1 MGMFDYFRSSYDLGE
16 EFTNLNCQTKDIEDG
31 IGGTM
36 TQYWLSPD
44 GQLYWIDYSHTADF
58 VELKEG
64 DEGYQE
70 GKFSFQNFKW
80 ISNGTHGRVRPM
92 HGLTKYIT
100 VYPEIWD
107 DKWEDWPECHIHF
120 KQGKLQDFDY
130 STKGIR
136 YSQIENETN

>member
-16 EFTNLNCQTKDIEDG
+16 SFTNLQCHTKDIEDG

-70 GKFSFQNFKW
+70 GRLSMLNFKW
-80 ISNGTHGRVRPM
+80 IPNGTHGRVRPM
-92 HGLTKYIT
+92 NLTKIIT
-100 VYPEIWD
+100 IYPEQ
-107 DKWEDWPECHIHF
+107 WEGDWADWPECRIYF
-120 KQGKLQDFDY
+120 KGGVLLDY
-130 STKGIR
+130 EHSSKG
-136 YSQIENETN
+136 EWK

>member
-1 MGMFDYFRSSYDLGE
+1 MGMFDYLRSSYDLGSQ
-16 EFTNLNCQTKDIEDG
+16 FTNAICHTKDIEDYG

-70 GKFSFQNFKW
+70 GKLALLNFKW
-80 ISNGTHGRVRPM
+80 IPNGTHGRVRPM
-92 HGLTKYIT
+92 YLTKYIT
-100 VYPEIWD
+100 VYPESWD
-107 DKWEDWPECHIHF
+107 GEWENWPECRIHF
-120 KQGKLQDFDY
+120 KGGVLQDY
-130 STKGIR
+130 ECSSKGEWK
-136 YSQIENETN
+136 YETH

>member
-1 MGMFDYFRSSYDLGE
+1 MGMFDYLRSSYNLGP
-16 EFTNLNCQTKDIEDG
+16 EFTNVTCQTKDIEDG
-31 IGGTM
+31 IGGAM

-64 DEGYQE
+64 DDGYQE
-70 GKFSFQNFKW
+70 GKLALLNFKW
-80 ISNGTHGRVRPM
+80 IPNGTHGRVRPM
-92 HGLTKYIT
+92 NLTKYIT
-100 VYPEIWD
+100 MYPEIWD
-107 DKWEDWPECHIHF
+107 DKLEDCPECRIHF
-120 KQGKLQDFDY
+120 KQGKLQDFDH